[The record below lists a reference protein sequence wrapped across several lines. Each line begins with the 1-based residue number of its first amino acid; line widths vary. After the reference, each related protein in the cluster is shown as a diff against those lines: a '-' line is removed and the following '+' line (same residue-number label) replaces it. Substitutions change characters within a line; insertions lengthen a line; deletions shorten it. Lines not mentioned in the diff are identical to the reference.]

1 VESVSLGYNGSRD
14 GVSLKSTSMQNVS
27 TKIGMWTRIGMTQG
41 S

>member
-1 VESVSLGYNGSRD
+1 VESVSLSYNSSRD

-27 TKIGMWTRIGMTQG
+27 TKIESWTRIEMTQG